1 MHLHKCHSFW
11 SRTMTLA
18 YLAPKGYKYRWSPL
32 QRHYE
37 EERSFE
43 RRTTM
48 AQLQMRRRA
57 NRVTYFVTVQT
68 IALLGWIIVQSI
80 FSLTLGNQLP
90 FALTIIVEGVW
101 WAATLVIMFFL
112 FRREYDGFA
121 QAVID
126 LEDAN
131 RKL

>member
-1 MHLHKCHSFW
+1 
-11 SRTMTLA
+11 
-18 YLAPKGYKYRWSPL
+18 
-32 QRHYE
+32 
-37 EERSFE
+37 
-43 RRTTM
+43 M

-80 FSLTLGNQLP
+80 FSLTLGNQIP

-131 RKL
+131 RKLRERTTNMLMELSKQEPQAQSEGTSKQESQAEAEETPQAE